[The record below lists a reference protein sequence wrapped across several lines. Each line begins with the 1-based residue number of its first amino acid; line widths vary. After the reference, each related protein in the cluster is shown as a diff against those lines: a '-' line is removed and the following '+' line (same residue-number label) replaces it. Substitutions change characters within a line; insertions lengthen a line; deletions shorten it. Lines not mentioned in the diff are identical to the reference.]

1 MGICNK
7 VFVLLIDL
15 GVYKGKYFH
24 INPRV
29 SCYLLSRSLVKQG
42 EGREQ
47 EIKTRKICPNKR
59 MNSWFIP
66 YVIWSFMSGGMDD
79 LSEKEHG
86 LSCFLWRRL
95 SGKKMTQPNTV
106 ALATKKVTTKL
117 RMWWKAPPMVVLP
130 APSPPV
136 TARHRSSPQLPSD
149 SGCWRFPRS
158 QTLQEAVYVST
169 DTYSGLATYIA
180 ACYRL
185 LDIPASYICDLQE
198 LRNAF
203 LSFPSSNNWTW
214 WWPLHKATKEY
225 QNCIVSPNSPLK
237 SQPSILE
244 SLSLIKLS
252 LPIKTISPRLC
263 KTASLAGYCNI

>member
-1 MGICNK
+1 M
-7 VFVLLIDL
+7 IDL

-95 SGKKMTQPNTV
+95 SGEKTLTQPNTV
-106 ALATKKVTTKL
+106 AMATQKVTTKR

-130 APSPPV
+130 PPSPPV
-136 TARHRSSPQLPSD
+136 TARHRNCQTIQDAGDFQDHRHYRKPCTFPLTHIADLP
-149 SGCWRFPRS
+149 P
-158 QTLQEAVYVST
+158 T
-169 DTYSGLATYIA
+169 
-180 ACYRL
+180 
-185 LDIPASYICDLQE
+185 
-198 LRNAF
+198 
-203 LSFPSSNNWTW
+203 
-214 WWPLHKATKEY
+214 
-225 QNCIVSPNSPLK
+225 
-237 SQPSILE
+237 SQPAIVC
-244 SLSLIKLS
+244 LIFPLLTFVICKNCGMHSYLFLHQTTEPDGDPS
-252 LPIKTISPRLC
+252 TKPQKNT
-263 KTASLAGYCNI
+263 KTAQFPQTVH